1 VATGLRSQA
10 SRDLCAAA
18 VVMGVL
24 DMVSVAS
31 IWQLTDEEIKGRTDE
46 RAAPAVDVHISFIC
60 N

>member
-1 VATGLRSQA
+1 
-10 SRDLCAAA
+10 
-18 VVMGVL
+18 MGVL

-46 RAAPAVDVHISFIC
+46 RAAPAVDVYISFIC